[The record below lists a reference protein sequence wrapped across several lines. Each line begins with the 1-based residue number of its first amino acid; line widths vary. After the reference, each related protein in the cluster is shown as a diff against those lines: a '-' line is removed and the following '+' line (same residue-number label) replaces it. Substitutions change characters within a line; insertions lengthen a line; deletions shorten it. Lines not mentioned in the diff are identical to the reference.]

1 MISSHE
7 ALIKSENAYGLIHC
21 NINVTS
27 RRFFIHETSE
37 KTIENNILADLSNW
51 IHHRLHRQVTII
63 SPTQRQEKNLGFD
76 DIIEGLPPGI
86 TKVLQ
91 FKRPYPYD
99 SRRLSN
105 FAKFIIDT
113 SQLQVLLGHFNP
125 GEAYYVFV
133 PLPTTNEVIRNR
145 SSLLRIG
152 MALDIHN
159 VPHAM
164 KTTQRTR
171 VVRVAKSTL
180 TPSLEVADPRKFEPA
195 NAKSLKDWTAS
206 LDRDFFKNF
215 KDESRKKRG
224 SLKIRNIYFIH
235 ISEEHFHFEEFF

>member
-1 MISSHE
+1 M
-7 ALIKSENAYGLIHC
+7 A
-21 NINVTS
+21 S
-27 RRFFIHETSE
+27 RFLIHETSE
-37 KTIENNILADLSNW
+37 KTIETNVLADISNW
-51 IHHRLHRQVTII
+51 IHYHWHRQVTII
-63 SPTQRQEKNLGFD
+63 SPTQRQEPNLGFD
-76 DIIEGLPPGI
+76 DIVEGLPPGI
-86 TKVLQ
+86 TRVLQ
-91 FKRPYPYD
+91 FKRPYSYD

-145 SSLLRIG
+145 PNLLRIG
-152 MALDIHN
+152 AALDVYN
-159 VPHAM
+159 VPNAT

-171 VVRVAKSTL
+171 IARVAKSSL
-180 TPSLEVADPRKFEPA
+180 APSVEIADPREFESA
-195 NAKSLKDWTAS
+195 NAKSLKEWCAS
-206 LDRDFFKNF
+206 LDRDFFKRF

-235 ISEEHFHFEEFF
+235 ISEERFHFEEFF